1 MTWMLLKE
9 ALRPQAA
16 PETRLL
22 RAMRVTMMMLCAF
35 VFFGTLFIG
44 FWVSLFG
51 VGFAGIVGLAIIAL
65 GVEAWIYFKKKNAAD
80 LAFAA
85 CKESVS

>member
-1 MTWMLLKE
+1 MSRDLLRE

-16 PETRLL
+16 PETRTLKV
-22 RAMRVTMMMLCAF
+22 MRVTMMALAGF
-35 VFFGTLFIG
+35 VCLGTGFIG

-51 VGFAGIVGLAIIAL
+51 VGFSGLVGLALIAL
-65 GVEAWIYFKKKNAAD
+65 LVEGFCYFRRKNRAD

-85 CKESVS
+85 GAGGEA

>member
-1 MTWMLLKE
+1 MKRMLLRE

-22 RAMRVTMMMLCAF
+22 RAMRLTMMALCAF

-51 VGFAGIVGLAIIAL
+51 VGFAGIVGLAIVAL
-65 GVEAWIYFKKKNAAD
+65 AVEGWVYFKKKNAAD

-85 CKESVS
+85 CKEGVS